1 MAELPEVVYIGAADY
16 LIRHKGKYPLLGE
29 TFPDDTEIIIR
40 KRQSVCSKQNTLL
53 HEIIHA
59 IVWESGYRQIA
70 DLSTETEENLVR
82 ILTPW
87 ILAVLQDNPNVLA
100 FLLDRGARE

>member
-1 MAELPEVVYIGAADY
+1 MVKLPEVVYVGPADY

-29 TFPDDTEIIIR
+29 TFPDDTEIVIR
-40 KRQSVCSKQNTLL
+40 KRQSFCSKQNTLL
-53 HEIIHA
+53 HEVIHA

-70 DLSTETEENLVR
+70 ELSTDTEENLVR

-87 ILAVLQDNPNVLA
+87 ILAFIQDNPDAMA
-100 FLLDRGARE
+100 FLLDKGTRE